1 MKKRI
6 YFIHS
11 RKIDYNEL
19 IYLPVLRS
27 KALHNHELM
36 LPESEDLKNEYYKD
50 LINKAD
56 LIVVELTNPD
66 IGFNMELKQAI
77 LSRKP
82 MLAVANKT
90 IGFDMKYQK
99 LLKNV
104 YGYSNEAEF
113 RELVEKFVAKHQND
127 ETVDAGTL
135 ILGTIKEGNWLVI
148 LFYI

>member
-1 MKKRI
+1 MI
-6 YFIHS
+6 
-11 RKIDYNEL
+11 
-19 IYLPVLRS
+19 
-27 KALHNHELM
+27 
-36 LPESEDLKNEYYKD
+36 PESEDLKNEYYKD

-135 ILGTIKEGNWLVI
+135 VLGTIKEGN
-148 LFYI
+148 

>member
-11 RKIDYNEL
+11 RKINYNDS

-27 KALHNHELM
+27 KILHNHELM
-36 LPESEDLKNEYYKD
+36 LPESETLKNEYYKD

-56 LIVVELTNPD
+56 LIVCDLTSPD
-66 IGFNMELKQAI
+66 MGLNMELKQAI
-77 LSRKP
+77 ISRKP
-82 MLAVANKT
+82 MLAVANKNV
-90 IGFDMKYQK
+90 GFDEKYQK

-104 YGYSNEAEF
+104 YGYSTEEEF
-113 RELVEKFVAKHQND
+113 RDLVEKFVTKHQFD

-135 ILGTIKEGNWLVI
+135 VLGTIKEGN
-148 LFYI
+148 